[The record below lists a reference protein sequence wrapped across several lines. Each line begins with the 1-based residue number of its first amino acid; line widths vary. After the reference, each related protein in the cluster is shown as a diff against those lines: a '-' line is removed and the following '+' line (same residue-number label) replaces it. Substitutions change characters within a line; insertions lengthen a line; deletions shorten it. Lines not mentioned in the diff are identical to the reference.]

1 MDVKY
6 RPEPWQNMGDGMNR
20 ITKDALIKLQRANE
34 LLKKIDGRIR
44 DLDSDGSIHFNPKD
58 QSQKIGELLD
68 SYSTL
73 QKYCGEA
80 GRLVSEHIDKPFLV
94 EMDKFAQKMRDTSI
108 LSFETDNRIGS
119 TTTTVLPDAHAGY
132 GSVPQ
137 TIKTK
142 KDKITVEDIFR
153 DSPAFDNV
161 LRAEYKEL
169 KKQNPDAKLNYE
181 EYKKVVPS
189 TRGFEYK
196 SIEDEQKK
204 LEMVRDIGIGVGII
218 ITTILCPPLGAAAA
232 VVYGA
237 VQIKSGIDGEDWGTH
252 RKLSQE
258 ERVGNIIFGGLD
270 AIPVVGAVGK
280 GVKAFKGTSELADLA
295 KLLKFK
301 EGMPGFNPNLGE
313 NVVQSLRDNKAIML
327 DRLKLVSLKMEK
339 SGNEK
344 MYQFGE
350 KIAKSID
357 DRTAKSASFEV
368 DGNGLLISK
377 QGGTDFQSWVNK
389 HHTESNKIIDDKIKG
404 VEASLASKRVD
415 STGNKVAGLDSS
427 GKFFDDVLESKY
439 QDYVNRNTKSG
450 KNIRDRLDWKEASDK
465 WAKLRNQGRDFEI
478 EAINEFKKVATDVQE
493 QITIVTKDGTK
504 IRVDAIGYDKKT
516 GALLIE
522 EYKSSATAPLTSNQ
536 RDGFVE
542 LLESGGVIVG
552 EGKGIFI
559 NGVEIPPGTA
569 VKIVRPNIRE

>member
-73 QKYCGEA
+73 QRYCGEA

-108 LSFETDNRIGS
+108 LSFETNNRIGS

-161 LRAEYKEL
+161 LREEYKEL

-218 ITTILCPPLGAAAA
+218 ITTILCPPLGTAAA

-301 EGMPGFNPNLGE
+301 EGMPGFNPNLGG

-327 DRLKLVSLKMEK
+327 DRLKLASLKMEK

-344 MYQFGE
+344 MYQLGE

-404 VEASLASKRVD
+404 VEASLASKGTSETVKKIGDINDPIRTYRGAD
-415 STGNKVAGLDSS
+415 L
-427 GKFFDDVLESKY
+427 GKLEAKY
-439 QDYVNRNTKSG
+439 TADPRLTVEMPYVGKGEKNTNAEG
-450 KNIRDRLDWKEASDK
+450 WLRDKDFYWKEMLEKYPEAFNRSNRQKIELGFAPINNPTFRKHFPQYDLK
-465 WAKLRNQGRDFEI
+465 ELYNDTLIHHHIGGGGQAVAVPSKLHPGLGGIHNAE
-478 EAINEFKKVATDVQE
+478 
-493 QITIVTKDGTK
+493 
-504 IRVDAIGYDKKT
+504 
-516 GALLIE
+516 
-522 EYKSSATAPLTSNQ
+522 KSAGVWGNDQKYA
-536 RDGFVE
+536 E
-542 LLESGGVIVG
+542 LLEKFL
-552 EGKGIFI
+552 EK
-559 NGVEIPPGTA
+559 
-569 VKIVRPNIRE
+569 

>member
-137 TIKTK
+137 TIQKK

-301 EGMPGFNPNLGE
+301 EGMPGFNPNLGK
-313 NVVQSLRDNKAIML
+313 NVVQSLKENNLLKNLKIQGWKTVDKINDADYFIKGLVAKGVDETTAFIRGEEVLL
-327 DRLKLVSLKMEK
+327 DGSVRR
-339 SGNEK
+339 
-344 MYQFGE
+344 Y
-350 KIAKSID
+350 
-357 DRTAKSASFEV
+357 
-368 DGNGLLISK
+368 
-377 QGGTDFQSWVNK
+377 GGTNFS
-389 HHTESNKIIDDKIKG
+389 ESVK
-404 VEASLASKRVD
+404 EAHDASK
-415 STGNKVAGLDSS
+415 
-427 GKFFDDVLESKY
+427 
-439 QDYVNRNTKSG
+439 
-450 KNIRDRLDWKEASDK
+450 ASIQS
-465 WAKLRNQGRDFEI
+465 RI
-478 EAINEFKKVATDVQE
+478 
-493 QITIVTKDGTK
+493 
-504 IRVDAIGYDKKT
+504 
-516 GALLIE
+516 
-522 EYKSSATAPLTSNQ
+522 SN
-536 RDGFVE
+536 
-542 LLESGGVIVG
+542 LESGGVKGTG
-552 EGKGIFI
+552 ETVKKIGDINDPIRTYRGADLGKLEAKYTADPRLTVEMPYVGKGEKNTNAEGWLRDKDFYWKEMLEKYPEAFNRSNRQKIELGFAPI
-559 NGVEIPPGTA
+559 NNPTFRKHFPQYDLKELYNDTLIHHHIGGGGQAVAVPSKLHPGLGGIHNAEKSAGVWGNDQKYAELLE
-569 VKIVRPNIRE
+569 KFLEK